1 MKETTDYEMYQDF
14 IKDYKLDKY
23 GGIQL
28 LRILL
33 DRILNKEELDKP
45 TNDKFINLYIK
56 NYKEVN

>member
-1 MKETTDYEMYQDF
+1 MKETIDYEMFQDF
-14 IKDYKLDKY
+14 VKDYKLDEY

-56 NYKEVN
+56 NYKEVS